1 MKYIN
6 YINAISQH
14 IRHKPLN
21 TIERDVVDLLTQGK
35 TYLEIGEQLA
45 YDDGYVGSIAREL
58 YGLIGQKHK
67 VKVTRSNL
75 LNILDSAIGGELTD
89 TFYICHNIKDPTVF
103 NHDILAFK
111 QNEIMINV
119 STFWKFD
126 VKNNALILKTKHP
139 IVINLSELESN
150 PFKTILY
157 LANQE
162 QLTGD
167 ALLELFKILNSYY
180 SNVEVK
186 NN

>member
-1 MKYIN
+1 MNYIN
-6 YINAISQH
+6 YVNAISEH

-21 TIERDVVDLLTQGK
+21 TIERDVIDLLSQGK
-35 TYLEIGEQLA
+35 TYSEIGNQLT
-45 YDDGYVGSIAREL
+45 YDDGYIGSIAREL

-67 VKVTRSNL
+67 VKVTSSNL
-75 LNILDSAIGGELTD
+75 VNILDSAIGGELTD
-89 TFYICHNIKDPTVF
+89 TFYACHNIKDSTVF
-103 NHDILAFK
+103 NHDILTFK

-126 VKNNALILKTKHP
+126 VKNSALILKTKYP
-139 IVINLSELESN
+139 IVISLSDLENS

-180 SNVEVK
+180 SDVEIET
-186 NN
+186 N